1 MFYNQRSTPPMALI
15 TRSASTSGNN
25 IDISK
30 LRQAKEE
37 KDKKRIKVY
46 EVILKK
52 CHQRI
57 IKCASHEED
66 MYIYQVPEF
75 KFGVPIYNLNS
86 CMVYIIYKL
95 RDNGFLVKYIYPNY
109 IFISWKKSEAER
121 EREALMLTEEL
132 PKINEHIPINR
143 NKIKGNDSN
152 TFFRK
157 LSSLET
163 QNIYDDSTLNNFKI
177 TTNKMNKNNIF

>member
-1 MFYNQRSTPPMALI
+1 LNLKFGKRRKRMTDKLDIIAL
-15 TRSASTSGNN
+15 R
-25 IDISK
+25 K
-30 LRQAKEE
+30 VR
-37 KDKKRIKVY
+37 DKKQERRIKIY
-46 EVILKK
+46 DEILKN
-52 CHQRI
+52 CHNKI
-57 IKCASHEED
+57 VKHSNED
-66 MYIYQVPEF
+66 NDCCIYQVPEF

-121 EREALMLTEEL
+121 ERETLMLTEEL